1 MYDPMAKVG
10 SKGAL
15 ILTTKLQKLERI
27 EQSRNVIFYLSVTIE
42 LSPGKHRFY
51 FLSEPE

>member
-1 MYDPMAKVG
+1 MAKVG
-10 SKGAL
+10 SKEAL
-15 ILTTKLQKLERI
+15 TLTTKLQKLERI

-42 LSPGKHRFY
+42 QTPGKHRFY